1 MANFLNIFSEA
12 KTEEKK
18 AIQLV
23 DTFVEE
29 VETDAKIL
37 FERSRK
43 LAIETNAEVS
53 LLKTQLQDA
62 LKKSRDAHQ
71 ETIIQGARAIADAE
85 AEIAKF
91 KQIIIAHTSDL
102 AAQTAQIQTSEPT

>member
-1 MANFLNIFSEA
+1 MANFLNIFSED

-23 DTFVEE
+23 DTFVA
-29 VETDAKIL
+29 DAKIL

-91 KQIIIAHTSDL
+91 KQLIIAHTSDL